1 MVYVVLRPGSRLGTD
16 KPIIHPRS
24 LLGLSQ
30 KRKYL
35 SKVKRYPSNSED
47 KVEESPSSYGSY
59 KANAAKN
66 NRTHHSLVDRTNM
79 RHTKQSCPIRVLL
92 PDITLLKHYSINT
105 QRKLSYEK
113 VNTTSHYTKW
123 RNVLAH
129 FTNPFNWILYQTLP
143 LFCWIVDSSF

>member
-1 MVYVVLRPGSRLGTD
+1 MYIVLRPGSRVGTD

-24 LLGLSQ
+24 LLGLSE

-66 NRTHHSLVDRTNM
+66 NQTHHSLVDRTNM
-79 RHTKQSCPIRVLL
+79 IHTKTIMPYKSMASWYHVIK
-92 PDITLLKHYSINT
+92 TLQY
-105 QRKLSYEK
+105 
-113 VNTTSHYTKW
+113 
-123 RNVLAH
+123 
-129 FTNPFNWILYQTLP
+129 
-143 LFCWIVDSSF
+143 